1 VFRVAEKGSSGART
15 RIERIFGTPK
25 KSDSPVTISPPG
37 QDHQEAKSRPPAMR
51 AHFVSKLRVLGP
63 SARDV
68 LFAARSIRMN
78 VKWPP
83 DEGDGVTAARDRRST
98 VGSRCS
104 LTAQYGGYALLAAS
118 GPIAAQPAR
127 TVRRELSPPSSISD
141 ALRPSSHHP
150 IRSGRFHFL
159 GSLHS
164 DMALVVLPQFGSPA
178 RSQGRL
184 QPQPPDCRRHPS
196 QTKGA
201 KLRFVSPAPSYLP
214 VLPATTTLVKV
225 HKPLRAR
232 LFGRAPSR

>member
-1 VFRVAEKGSSGART
+1 VLIVAR
-15 RIERIFGTPK
+15 
-25 KSDSPVTISPPG
+25 
-37 QDHQEAKSRPPAMR
+37 
-51 AHFVSKLRVLGP
+51 L
-63 SARDV
+63 
-68 LFAARSIRMN
+68 IRMN
-78 VKWPP
+78 LKWLP

-164 DMALVVLPQFGSPA
+164 DMTLVVLPQFGVALSLA
-178 RSQGRL
+178 RSTPAPTAGL
-184 QPQPPDCRRHPS
+184 
-196 QTKGA
+196 
-201 KLRFVSPAPSYLP
+201 SPAPTANEGREVTFRVP
-214 VLPATTTLVKV
+214 GTL
-225 HKPLRAR
+225 LLAC
-232 LFGRAPSR
+232 APCDNDTG